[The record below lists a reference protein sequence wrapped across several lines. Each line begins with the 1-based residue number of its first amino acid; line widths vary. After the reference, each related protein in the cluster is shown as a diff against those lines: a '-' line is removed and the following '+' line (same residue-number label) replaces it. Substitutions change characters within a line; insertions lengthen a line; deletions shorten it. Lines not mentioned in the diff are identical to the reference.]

1 MRSKF
6 IVKFRGERE
15 SWLPAGSLVSR
26 ALGQPFRDPE
36 QRCRA
41 IVFLRR
47 FGRPWKRLSRFE
59 CRRILASHL
68 ALEAVAYA
76 AA

>member
-1 MRSKF
+1 MRSKS
-6 IVKFRGERE
+6 IVKFRGARE
-15 SWLPAGSLVSR
+15 SWLPAGSLVSS
-26 ALGQPFRDPE
+26 ALGQPFRGPE

-41 IVFLRR
+41 IVLVRR

-59 CRRILASHL
+59 CRRILARNL

-76 AA
+76 A